1 MYTSQEP
8 LSGLK
13 FFTCKEGSVM
23 IDRYSRDIMKKIW
36 APENRFETWLKIEVH
51 ACEAL
56 CELGL
61 VPEQSLKN
69 IQEKAA
75 FDISRIDEIE
85 QVTKHDVIAFTT
97 SVAEFVG
104 EDSRYIHWGLT
115 SSDILD
121 TSFSML
127 LKQSAEVLLQDV
139 DGLLSVLKDKAYE
152 HKDTVMIGRSH
163 GIHAEPITFGL
174 KMALWYDEMKRQK
187 QRLEQAKASI
197 SVGKISGAVG
207 TFAHNPPF
215 VEEYVCE
222 KCGLKPAPISTQV
235 VQRDVYA
242 EFFSVL
248 ALIGSSIEKFAV
260 EIRHL
265 QRTEVSEVSEYFS
278 AGQKGSSAMPHK
290 KNPILSENVSGLARL
305 LRGNALAAMEN
316 VALWHERDISHSS
329 VERVI
334 GPDSTILLDFMLARF
349 TNLVKKLLVYPENM
363 KKNLDMSRGLYYSQK
378 ILLELTKRGVSR
390 EDGYRM
396 VQKNALDA
404 WEQQTDFKEMLLRDD
419 ALTAIISVEEIN
431 ELCTPASYTKH
442 VGDIFT
448 RVFSEK

>member
-1 MYTSQEP
+1 
-8 LSGLK
+8 
-13 FFTCKEGSVM
+13 M
-23 IDRYSRDIMKKIW
+23 IERYSREVMNQIW
-36 APENRFETWLKIEVH
+36 SEENKFKTWLEIEIR

-56 CELGL
+56 CKLGKI
-61 VPEQSLKN
+61 PEQALKN
-69 IQEKAA
+69 IQERGR
-75 FDISRIDEIE
+75 FDIQRINEIE
-85 QVTKHDVIAFTT
+85 KVTKHDVIAFTT

-127 LKQSAEVLLQDV
+127 LKESSEVLLEDI
-139 DGLLSVLKDKAYE
+139 DNLLSTLKEKAFQYKE
-152 HKDTVMIGRSH
+152 TIMIGRSH

-187 QRLEQAKASI
+187 KRMEQAKESI

-235 VQRDVYA
+235 IQRDVYA
-242 EFFSVL
+242 EFFTTL
-248 ALIGSSIEKFAV
+248 AVIGSSIEKFAV

-290 KNPILSENVSGLARL
+290 KNPILSENVSGLVRI

-329 VERVI
+329 VERII
-334 GPDSTILLDFMLARF
+334 GPDSTTALDFMLVRF
-349 TNLVKKLLVYPENM
+349 TGLLKNLIVYPENM
-363 KKNLDMSRGLYYSQK
+363 QENLERTRGLYYSQK
-378 ILLELTKRGVSR
+378 ILLELTQRGVSR
-390 EDGYRM
+390 EDGYRI
-396 VQKNALDA
+396 VQKNALEA
-404 WEQQTDFKEMLLRDD
+404 WEQKKNFKEVVLGDD
-419 ALTAIISVEEIN
+419 DITKVISNDEIEEF
-431 ELCTPASYTKH
+431 CSPAFFMKH
-442 VGDIFT
+442 VDDIYK
-448 RVFSEK
+448 RVFTEEV